1 MTARAPRGIAIGAL
15 RLCFG
20 LGLGL
25 GAGACRTDIPATEIV
40 VTVDTTFGV
49 PCTIDGLRID
59 AVGDGEPASREI
71 SMFDH
76 TLPGTISLFPLG
88 SARHA
93 TVTVTAMRNGE
104 VFATAMGDASLENES
119 SLELRFLLDRTCIPG
134 PCPAIGV
141 GRFVD
146 MPKPPPRRGCG
157 EQGYAWRDAFFA
169 MRDACTM
176 REAIMGT
183 LLANVDEDEQMI
195 PVMPFPFWFYNAL
208 VTQVWVGDN
217 GYIGLGNAKPD
228 ALIKKVG
235 APRSLG
241 EPGFPGRGA
250 LAFWDDLRTNTA
262 GVCYAVSG
270 SFPDRILWITW
281 KDACFASDTGEA
293 CGATKLGTLTF
304 GMALE
309 ETTNRVY
316 IGYRTMV
323 ATMANA
329 DRAMGGDATIGVT
342 NAAPRACKSDLCSPE
357 GTCQDGT
364 ACGYTEFSPGR
375 ILPSFPTLE
384 FDPL

>member
-1 MTARAPRGIAIGAL
+1 VTGRARRGIATGAL
-15 RLCFG
+15 RSC

-25 GAGACRTDIPATEIV
+25 ALAACRNDIPATEIV
-40 VTVDTTFGV
+40 VTIDTTFGV

-59 AVGDGEPASREI
+59 AVGDGETVTREI
-71 SMFDH
+71 SLFDH
-76 TLPGTISLFPLG
+76 TLPNSIALYPLTT
-88 SARHA
+88 ARHA
-93 TVTVTAMRNGE
+93 TVTVTAMRNGD
-104 VFATAMGDASLENES
+104 VFATATERTDFENES
-119 SLELRFLLDRTCIPG
+119 SRELRFVLDRNCVPG

-141 GRFVD
+141 GRFVEA
-146 MPKPPPRRGCG
+146 PPRMPRRGCG
-157 EQGYAWRDAFFA
+157 EDGYGWRDAFLA

-183 LLANVDEDEQMI
+183 LLVNVDEDEQMI
-195 PVMPFPFWFYNAL
+195 PVMPFPFWFYNEL

-217 GYIGLGNAKPD
+217 GYIGLGNAKPE
-228 ALIKKVG
+228 ALIKKIG

-250 LAFWDDLRTNTA
+250 LAFWDDLRTSTA

-270 SFPDRILWITW
+270 AFPDRILWITW
-281 KDACFASDTGEA
+281 KDACFANDTGDA
-293 CGATKLGTLTF
+293 CGPARLGTLTF

-316 IGYRTMV
+316 MGYRNMT

-329 DRAMGGDATIGVT
+329 DRAKGSDATIGIT

-357 GTCQDGT
+357 GTCQDGG
-364 ACGYTEFSPGR
+364 ACGYTEFSPGK